1 MTPRIIAFCLFALLL
16 PHTAAALDMTCH
28 FTVECYEAEECDEAD
43 FVLDV
48 RDSEED
54 GHVRLGGPVDD
65 IRGRIGTAQSGSR
78 VVVARSQ
85 SSMQLL
91 TIGPDE
97 TARYTLHL
105 TDGPAMISYTGICEE
120 DE

>member
-1 MTPRIIAFCLFALLL
+1 MMRLPALLCLIALLL
-16 PHTAAALDMTCH
+16 PQAAAALDATCH
-28 FTVECYEAEECDEAD
+28 FTVECFEAEDCDEAD

-48 RDSEED
+48 RSEED
-54 GHVRLGGPVDD
+54 PSHVRLGGPVDD
-65 IRGRIGTAQSGSR
+65 IRGRVGKAESGAH
-78 VVVARSQ
+78 VIVARSP
-85 SSMQLL
+85 SSMQIL

-105 TDGPAMISYTGICEE
+105 TDGPAMVSYTGICEE